1 MKLLKRILKL
11 VISNFHKIR
20 YGDFGIGSRIYSP
33 KSIISNK
40 KHIFIGNSVH
50 IRQNAR
56 IEPIVAW
63 KGVKYNPQII
73 IEDGVVIEQN
83 LHLACA
89 KYVKIGKNSS
99 ISSYVFIT
107 DINHEYKDISKPI
120 LLQDLI
126 IKETEIGEQCFIG
139 TGAKIMAGTKVGNH
153 CIIGANAVVTHDLP
167 DFCVAAGIP
176 ARIIKKYNFNTK
188 EWETC
193 K

>member
-1 MKLLKRILKL
+1 MKVIKKILKIL
-11 VISNFHKIR
+11 ISKIYKLQ
-20 YGDFGIGSRIYSP
+20 YGDFGIGSKIYSP
-33 KSIISNK
+33 VSIILNK
-40 KHIFIGNSVH
+40 KHIFIGKSVH

-63 KGVKYNPQII
+63 KGVQYNPTII

-89 KYVKIGKNSS
+89 KYIKIGKNTS

-107 DINHEYKDISKPI
+107 DINHEYKDISQPI

-126 IKETEIGEQCFIG
+126 IKDTEIGEQCFIG
-139 TGAKIMAGTKVGNH
+139 TGVKIMAGTKIGNH

-176 ARIIKKYNFNTK
+176 ARILKKYNFNTN
-188 EWETC
+188 EWETF